1 MVQIVLGLGWQP
13 RGEIVGT
20 SAWKLL
26 SGGFSLSNDGKRV
39 TIASVGVGVGGGA
52 DTYKGYAQAFYNENP
67 ASTAGPWRSIGVKI
81 TSDDHGRTGW
91 RNAIGLSG
99 DGNRIVIGIPAS
111 GIPTGTPKVKILD
124 ISSSNPNSCAIT
136 SKCVCSGWSC
146 WG

>member
-1 MVQIVLGLGWQP
+1 M
-13 RGEIVGT
+13 
-20 SAWKLL
+20 
-26 SGGFSLSNDGKRV
+26 FSLSNDGKRV
-39 TIASVGVGVGGGA
+39 TIASVGGGA

-81 TSDDHGRTGW
+81 TSDDQARTGW

-146 WG
+146 

>member
-13 RGEIVGT
+13 SGDIVGT
-20 SAWKLL
+20 SASKLL

-39 TIASVGVGVGGGA
+39 TIASVGGGT
-52 DTYKGYAQAFYNENP
+52 DTYKGYAQVFYNENP
-67 ASTAGPWRSIGVKI
+67 VSTAGPWRSIGVKI
-81 TSDDHGRTGW
+81 TSGDQARTGW

-124 ISSSNPNSCAIT
+124 ISSSNLNSCAIT

-146 WG
+146 